1 MTFATNP
8 YADPAGNEGP
18 RARRFTEPLRELSV
32 FALLAG
38 NAVFLLIGVTR
49 LFVVIDRWASDFGLR
64 CSEVFPAFVGPYALG
79 LPILAVLLATHV
91 EPMVHRTRLVL
102 LVALGEYG
110 VSAFFG
116 ALTFLGAFAYDLR
129 SPRAVIEGVLLRGVW
144 LGFLVL
150 GGMVLYRLWRGLF
163 PPPPRSPA
171 YGGYGSTTYGK
182 PYPGQPMYP
191 QPGAPTSPTGQ
202 SSVTPAGQQSAA
214 AWPEVPP
221 PPMPAPIT
229 IEPDP
234 TTRLT
239 PVAAEPTTPA
249 SPTTPVPVESAA
261 EATTQLPAQPQPPES
276 RWPGAEPEPRGPA
289 EPAETGGDATQ
300 VVPLPP
306 QEDAEA
312 TSRREQTS
320 GA

>member
-1 MTFATNP
+1 VTFAPNP
-8 YADPAGNEGP
+8 YADPAGDEGP

-91 EPMVHRTRLVL
+91 EPMLHRTRLVL

-144 LGFLVL
+144 LGFLVV

-163 PPPPRSPA
+163 PPPPPPSPV
-171 YGGYGSTTYGK
+171 YGGYAPRTYGK

-191 QPGAPTSPTGQ
+191 QPGTPTSPTG
-202 SSVTPAGQQSAA
+202 PGQPGATRADDQSAA
-214 AWPEVPP
+214 AGWPEVPP
-221 PPMPAPIT
+221 PPMPAPVT

-239 PVAAEPTTPA
+239 PVPVEPDTPA
-249 SPTTPVPVESAA
+249 SA
-261 EATTQLPAQPQPPES
+261 EATSQLSAQPQPPD
-276 RWPGAEPEPRGPA
+276 A
-289 EPAETGGDATQ
+289 GGDATQ
-300 VVPLPP
+300 VVPLP
-306 QEDAEA
+306 
-312 TSRREQTS
+312 SGEQSEPPTP
-320 GA
+320 GADDRARNE

>member
-1 MTFATNP
+1 VTFAPN
-8 YADPAGNEGP
+8 AAGNEGP

-64 CSEVFPAFVGPYALG
+64 CSEVFPMFVGPYALG

-102 LVALGEYG
+102 LVAIAEYG

-116 ALTFLGAFAYDLR
+116 ALTFLGAFAFDLR
-129 SPRAVIEGVLLRGVW
+129 SPRAVIEAVLLRGVW

-163 PPPPRSPA
+163 PPPPPRSPV
-171 YGGYGSTTYGK
+171 YGGGYAPTTYGK

-191 QPGAPTSPTGQ
+191 QPGAPTSPDAQAAGDQ
-202 SSVTPAGQQSAA
+202 SAAA

-249 SPTTPVPVESAA
+249 HPATPVSGEPAA
-261 EATTQLPAQPQPPES
+261 GRADVRARNERGGGEAGADDATTVLPTQPQPPD
-276 RWPGAEPEPRGPA
+276 
-289 EPAETGGDATQ
+289 TGGDATQ
-300 VVPLPP
+300 VVPLPSGEP
-306 QEDAEA
+306 PTEE
-312 TSRREQTS
+312 TSR
-320 GA
+320 A